1 MYTPLGPAY
10 GTIPGPGG
18 DLLVSPD
25 DARRLGFEPPSFTP
39 PDSPVPDG
47 ALAMPPP
54 DPMDAAPTIAPVA
67 PVSLAPTPADQPGAP
82 APVDPYPQ
90 AAPPPPPQA
99 AAPAEAPVSNLSATT
114 YADVLGEQRAA
125 MGAQVKAAATTAEL
139 QAQQAEQEAKAI
151 EDRNAAIAA
160 KEDEYK
166 AREADDQK
174 RIADTTAL
182 YEAKVKEFAA
192 QYEIEVLLRRFFD
205 EYLVPTLSK
214 KNITDPSWHR
224 NHNPTMSEP
233 HLFLEKTMSNELSI
247 FYKSTKKN
255 SLIFTDS
262 INHKE
267 IKMLF
272 DFIYQ
277 NQVKITKI
285 RHKLKP

>member
-1 MYTPLGPAY
+1 MEL
-10 GTIPGPGG
+10 
-18 DLLVSPD
+18 
-25 DARRLGFEPPSFTP
+25 EPISMSTH
-39 PDSPVPDG
+39 
-47 ALAMPPP
+47 
-54 DPMDAAPTIAPVA
+54 
-67 PVSLAPTPADQPGAP
+67 
-82 APVDPYPQ
+82 
-90 AAPPPPPQA
+90 
-99 AAPAEAPVSNLSATT
+99 
-114 YADVLGEQRAA
+114 
-125 MGAQVKAAATTAEL
+125 
-139 QAQQAEQEAKAI
+139 
-151 EDRNAAIAA
+151 
-160 KEDEYK
+160 EDEEKTEINKLEDNRAISYLLK
-166 AREADDQK
+166 DILSLYRKYPKLQKDIKFKVTHNKLSNGLLSDLTVSVGKEILKCENLFRIQFYLQQSLFSKHVNVVGKFTHTDQK
-174 RIADTTAL
+174 SI
-182 YEAKVKEFAA
+182 KNPFS